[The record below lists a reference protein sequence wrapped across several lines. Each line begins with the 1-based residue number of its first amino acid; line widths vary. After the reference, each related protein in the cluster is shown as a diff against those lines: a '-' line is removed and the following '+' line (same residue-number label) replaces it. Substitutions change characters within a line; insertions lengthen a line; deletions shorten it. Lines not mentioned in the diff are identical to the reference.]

1 MILPNFLTERNTLPN
16 ENAIIDSNI
25 LNQAD
30 TNITISISQ
39 FEVLQRNQMKSSIDF
54 LLTSKRFDEPFKFL
68 TIKIS

>member
-1 MILPNFLTERNTLPN
+1 MIVPNFLTERNTLPN